1 MSDSPLTTTTQTTA
15 TQTQQVAASTNTQ
28 RQSAEVVVQQVSP
41 NQVSVSAT
49 AQGQAVEIPSTDIKG
64 RLDIQ
69 QRYNVSVTSAA
80 ANNASNLVA
89 ASTASANT
97 TISTAVPAKTQT
109 TSQANANAISA
120 LTTAVTSI
128 INSSGQSQTAIQVQA
143 QAQAQ
148 KIVANP
154 ILQFVSTQQTP
165 VNRSALTNTISS
177 QQLERIL
184 SLPPNQLQAARI
196 PPALLTTQ
204 AQVTS
209 SVGNQFTLRISR
221 NPNQPAVSLN
231 VIAGAQSA
239 ITTGDAVN
247 LKLKPIGN
255 QWQVLL
261 TATTPNAQSIPA
273 KASLEQL
280 APAIKQLLV
289 SGALDAG
296 LSHKQPTTQLTI
308 DSKVLSQVLQ
318 RAKTLPSSQEYSG
331 LTHSPSTLRKV
342 SSDNVSL
349 INALQN
355 LPPSKIQLNIN
366 KDGSAAIRNPET
378 LAQFQPRASAH
389 INITQQN
396 AGAVLELVKTLN
408 LPVNAQTQRVI
419 MDIANGATPVA
430 SPKLSTN
437 QLTNVLQPNQASAEQ
452 KAPITATTETVQK
465 VSTPIVAAVREGLSQ
480 IVNAFSGDKRVTQN
494 IASGQ
499 TLSEGKVGGQV
510 PLTSTQST
518 AQSSIK
524 VADAQVQMQK
534 VTAAPQTDNMSKTAN
549 PKTSE
554 TPSVA
559 AQTVGTAAINVQ
571 PGATPTITAP
581 VMTPTVKAQA
591 IEVLHTLLRVVQ
603 ARAEQPSDA
612 LSRIATALTDNQFI
626 DEPAIKGLKEQ
637 MLGQIKEGVP
647 QGKEQDVSQIRQ
659 LLTASALSLNATQ
672 IISPASGQGML
683 SGLVTLIQISLASR
697 FARNQPNQGEK
708 LSRGLSS
715 LLGSEPNASSSSTG
729 KGNTTVNS
737 KGLNEFAQLEQKHQI
752 LREISRLFAG
762 HQSSKIGNAEQLLQG
777 QDSFYYT
784 LPSAFGN
791 KLQDIEL
798 MIRREHGANKEEP
811 NDEDR
816 QNNRIWHLT
825 VKLNAGDL
833 GEVLTKAKLR
843 EGTLELDFYTSN
855 EQTKHQVMNFL
866 PLFNK
871 RLTALGIEVTKS
883 QCQLGKIPDTLRQ
896 RPYHLLQTQV

>member
-1 MSDSPLTTTTQTTA
+1 
-15 TQTQQVAASTNTQ
+15 
-28 RQSAEVVVQQVSP
+28 
-41 NQVSVSAT
+41 
-49 AQGQAVEIPSTDIKG
+49 
-64 RLDIQ
+64 
-69 QRYNVSVTSAA
+69 
-80 ANNASNLVA
+80 
-89 ASTASANT
+89 
-97 TISTAVPAKTQT
+97 
-109 TSQANANAISA
+109 
-120 LTTAVTSI
+120 
-128 INSSGQSQTAIQVQA
+128 
-143 QAQAQ
+143 
-148 KIVANP
+148 
-154 ILQFVSTQQTP
+154 
-165 VNRSALTNTISS
+165 
-177 QQLERIL
+177 
-184 SLPPNQLQAARI
+184 
-196 PPALLTTQ
+196 
-204 AQVTS
+204 
-209 SVGNQFTLRISR
+209 
-221 NPNQPAVSLN
+221 
-231 VIAGAQSA
+231 
-239 ITTGDAVN
+239 
-247 LKLKPIGN
+247 
-255 QWQVLL
+255 
-261 TATTPNAQSIPA
+261 
-273 KASLEQL
+273 
-280 APAIKQLLV
+280 
-289 SGALDAG
+289 
-296 LSHKQPTTQLTI
+296 
-308 DSKVLSQVLQ
+308 
-318 RAKTLPSSQEYSG
+318 
-331 LTHSPSTLRKV
+331 
-342 SSDNVSL
+342 
-349 INALQN
+349 
-355 LPPSKIQLNIN
+355 
-366 KDGSAAIRNPET
+366 
-378 LAQFQPRASAH
+378 
-389 INITQQN
+389 
-396 AGAVLELVKTLN
+396 
-408 LPVNAQTQRVI
+408 
-419 MDIANGATPVA
+419 
-430 SPKLSTN
+430 
-437 QLTNVLQPNQASAEQ
+437 
-452 KAPITATTETVQK
+452 
-465 VSTPIVAAVREGLSQ
+465 
-480 IVNAFSGDKRVTQN
+480 
-494 IASGQ
+494 
-499 TLSEGKVGGQV
+499 
-510 PLTSTQST
+510 
-518 AQSSIK
+518 
-524 VADAQVQMQK
+524 
-534 VTAAPQTDNMSKTAN
+534 
-549 PKTSE
+549 
-554 TPSVA
+554 
-559 AQTVGTAAINVQ
+559 
-571 PGATPTITAP
+571 
-581 VMTPTVKAQA
+581 MTPTVKAQA

>member
-1 MSDSPLTTTTQTTA
+1 
-15 TQTQQVAASTNTQ
+15 
-28 RQSAEVVVQQVSP
+28 
-41 NQVSVSAT
+41 
-49 AQGQAVEIPSTDIKG
+49 
-64 RLDIQ
+64 
-69 QRYNVSVTSAA
+69 
-80 ANNASNLVA
+80 
-89 ASTASANT
+89 
-97 TISTAVPAKTQT
+97 
-109 TSQANANAISA
+109 
-120 LTTAVTSI
+120 
-128 INSSGQSQTAIQVQA
+128 
-143 QAQAQ
+143 
-148 KIVANP
+148 
-154 ILQFVSTQQTP
+154 
-165 VNRSALTNTISS
+165 
-177 QQLERIL
+177 
-184 SLPPNQLQAARI
+184 
-196 PPALLTTQ
+196 
-204 AQVTS
+204 
-209 SVGNQFTLRISR
+209 
-221 NPNQPAVSLN
+221 
-231 VIAGAQSA
+231 
-239 ITTGDAVN
+239 
-247 LKLKPIGN
+247 
-255 QWQVLL
+255 
-261 TATTPNAQSIPA
+261 
-273 KASLEQL
+273 
-280 APAIKQLLV
+280 
-289 SGALDAG
+289 
-296 LSHKQPTTQLTI
+296 
-308 DSKVLSQVLQ
+308 
-318 RAKTLPSSQEYSG
+318 
-331 LTHSPSTLRKV
+331 LRKV
-342 SSDNVSL
+342 SSDNISL

-355 LPPSKIQLNIN
+355 LPASKIQLNIN

-378 LAQFQPRASAH
+378 LAQAQPRASAH

-408 LPVNAQTQRVI
+408 LPLNAQTQRVI
-419 MDIANGATPVA
+419 MDIANGAIPVA

-437 QLTNVLQPNQASAEQ
+437 PLSNALQANQVSAEQ
-452 KAPITATTETVQK
+452 KAPITATTETVHK
-465 VSTPIVAAVREGLSQ
+465 VSTPIVTAVREGLSQ

-499 TLSEGKVGGQV
+499 NLSESKVGGQA
-510 PLTSTQST
+510 PIKAEAHQTSQISPTSTQST
-518 AQSSIK
+518 AQSTIK
-524 VADAQVQMQK
+524 VADAHAQMQK
-534 VTAAPQTDNMSKTAN
+534 VVAAPQSDIMSKTAN

-554 TPSVA
+554 TLSVA
-559 AQTVGTAAINVQ
+559 AQTLGTAAINVQ

-715 LLGSEPNASSSSTG
+715 LLSSEPNASSSSTG

-798 MIRREHGANKEEP
+798 MIRREHGANEEEP

-855 EQTKHQVMNFL
+855 EQTKRQVMNFL